1 MFRKIADQILCRVGK
16 IILPCV
22 INDALLIAPVRILFK
37 SRTDHA
43 HLSRKLLQQRLN
55 QLRRPVSK
63 HDVFFRNTECF
74 CRQKTVDPHP
84 RRILPH
90 KDVKVRL

>member
-1 MFRKIADQILCRVGK
+1 MFRKIADQLLCRVGK

-22 INDALLIAPVRILFK
+22 INDALLTAPVRILLK

-43 HLSRKLLQQRLN
+43 HFFRKLL

-63 HDVFFRNTECF
+63 HDVFFRNAECF

-90 KDVKVRL
+90 KDAKVRL